1 MNPPTFYMHDTI
13 EQILQKRE
21 HIEINEWIEELEAIE
36 KELQYVLKV
45 QEQLLEN
52 KELDGILRVLRRE
65 NTILL
70 ANLNRYLM
78 DKAKAVECDT
88 LECDMYHL
96 HHHEKSRGMFREHL
110 KKFRKAKES
119 VLLGVLGKN
128 RAHLAK

>member
-1 MNPPTFYMHDTI
+1 MNPPVFYVHDTA

-21 HIEINEWIEELEAIE
+21 HIEINEWTEELEAIE

-45 QEQLLEN
+45 QEQLLGN
-52 KELDGILRVLRRE
+52 MELDGVLRVLRRE
-65 NTILL
+65 NTVLL
-70 ANLNRYLM
+70 ASLNRYLM

-110 KKFRKAKES
+110 KKFRNAKES

-128 RAHLAK
+128 RAHFVK

>member
-1 MNPPTFYMHDTI
+1 MNPPVFYVHDTA

-21 HIEINEWIEELEAIE
+21 HIEINEWTEELEAIE

-45 QEQLLEN
+45 QEQLLGN
-52 KELDGILRVLRRE
+52 MELDGVLRVLRRE
-65 NTILL
+65 NTVLL

-78 DKAKAVECDT
+78 NKAKAVECDT

-110 KKFRKAKES
+110 KKFRNAKES

-128 RAHLAK
+128 RAHFVK